1 MTEHFWQELSEK
13 YYKSAYLYT
22 LSLCKNKEQAEDI
35 VSEGFEKALLTI
47 EGVQDEK
54 FLYWLLRVCK
64 NLWIDEVRR
73 QSRRKRITQ
82 GLPSTG
88 VQDEDALSTLLY
100 SERTRRLYRGIERLP
115 QNYRELL
122 VLYYFGQIPLAKIA
136 QLLGMNYSAAKTGL
150 FRGRLLLK
158 KILEEDDI

>member
-1 MTEHFWQELSEK
+1 MTEHFWQGLYEK

-47 EGVQDEK
+47 ETVQNEK

-73 QSRRKRITQ
+73 QSRRKRATQ
-82 GLPSTG
+82 GLASTG

-100 SERTRRLYRGIERLP
+100 SERTRRLYGGIERLP

-122 VLYYFGQIPLAKIA
+122 VLYYFGQMPLSKIA
-136 QLLGMNYSAAKTGL
+136 ELLGMNYSAAKTGL